1 MAKKTDQP
9 VKTPKKKS
17 QATSRVGLDLMVM
30 RSLLDGLL
38 RWMQGGV
45 LTVDGEGKITS
56 FNKAAVWI
64 TGYCLEDVL
73 GKTWKEMFA
82 SGSPP
87 LERVLGRGEVIYN
100 RNAAISSKDG
110 STVPVNITA
119 FPLKDSSGETKG
131 AVIVFRDV
139 TEVRTLKSQLLQ
151 SEKLAIMGRLAAGVA
166 HEINN
171 PISGILT
178 YIKLLLRKLDKG
190 KLFSSNSSELKKYL
204 LILERETDRCGKI
217 VQNLLNFSRRT
228 EPQIRFIDI
237 SSVLE
242 QSFLLLED
250 QLKTGNIE
258 VRKQMKSPLPRIM
271 ADFGQMQQVF
281 MNLIL
286 NAIQAMPDG
295 GKLTVKA
302 RTEGTVGRECFLFVE
317 VSDTGCGISEEDIP
331 KIFDPFFSTR
341 GAKAGTGLG
350 LGLSIVQRII
360 RDYHGH
366 IGVKSRLGKGT
377 TFTVKL
383 PAE

>member
-17 QATSRVGLDLMVM
+17 QATSRVSLDIMVM

-100 RNAAISSKDG
+100 RNTAISSKDG
-110 STVPVNITA
+110 NTVPVNITA

-131 AVIVFRDV
+131 AVTIFRDV

-228 EPQIRFIDI
+228 EPQIRLIDI

-331 KIFDPFFSTR
+331 MIFDPFFSTR
-341 GAKAGTGLG
+341 GAKEGTGLG

-377 TFTVKL
+377 TFAVKL